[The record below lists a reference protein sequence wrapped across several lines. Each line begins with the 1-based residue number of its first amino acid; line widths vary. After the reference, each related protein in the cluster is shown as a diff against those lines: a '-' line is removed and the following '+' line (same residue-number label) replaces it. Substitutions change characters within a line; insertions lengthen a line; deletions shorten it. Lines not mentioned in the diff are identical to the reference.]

1 MQQQKFRRYSARQV
15 CASSACNILVALE
28 AIVRCLF
35 KRGACLCYAVTF
47 KIGCSQADGLQAV
60 DVSADIQ
67 VEETPI
73 EVLQGKHKKLY
84 NMLLKAFAERVKT
97 TIEEQLKVV
106 IAAST
111 SVLKAK

>member
-1 MQQQKFRRYSARQV
+1 M
-15 CASSACNILVALE
+15 
-28 AIVRCLF
+28 
-35 KRGACLCYAVTF
+35 TF
-47 KIGCSQADGLQAV
+47 KIGCNQADGLQAI

-97 TIEEQLKVV
+97 TIEEQLKVI

-111 SVLKAK
+111 PVLKVK

>member
-1 MQQQKFRRYSARQV
+1 
-15 CASSACNILVALE
+15 
-28 AIVRCLF
+28 
-35 KRGACLCYAVTF
+35 VTF
-47 KIGCSQADGLQAV
+47 KIGCNQTDGLSAN
-60 DVSADIQ
+60 DVCADIQ

-97 TIEEQLKVV
+97 TIEEQLKAI

-111 SVLKAK
+111 PVLKSK

>member
-1 MQQQKFRRYSARQV
+1 M
-15 CASSACNILVALE
+15 I
-28 AIVRCLF
+28 
-35 KRGACLCYAVTF
+35 F

-60 DVSADIQ
+60 DVAADIQ

-97 TIEEQLKVV
+97 TIEDQLKVV

-111 SVLKAK
+111 PVLKAKYAHKHPAPLICPQRSYTRGVACLEQKQARGEMQNRG

>member
-1 MQQQKFRRYSARQV
+1 M
-15 CASSACNILVALE
+15 
-28 AIVRCLF
+28 
-35 KRGACLCYAVTF
+35 TF
-47 KIGCSQADGLQAV
+47 KIGCNQTDGLKAI

-97 TIEEQLKVV
+97 TIEEQLKVI
-106 IAAST
+106 IATST
-111 SVLKAK
+111 PVLKAK

>member
-1 MQQQKFRRYSARQV
+1 M
-15 CASSACNILVALE
+15 
-28 AIVRCLF
+28 
-35 KRGACLCYAVTF
+35 TF
-47 KIGCSQADGLQAV
+47 KIDCNQTDGLSAN
-60 DVSADIQ
+60 DVCADIQ

-97 TIEEQLKVV
+97 TIEEQLKAI

-111 SVLKAK
+111 PVLKSK

>member
-1 MQQQKFRRYSARQV
+1 M
-15 CASSACNILVALE
+15 
-28 AIVRCLF
+28 
-35 KRGACLCYAVTF
+35 TF
-47 KIGCSQADGLQAV
+47 KIGCNQTDGLSAN
-60 DVSADIQ
+60 DVCADIQ

-97 TIEEQLKVV
+97 TIEEQLKAI

-111 SVLKAK
+111 PVLKSK